1 MIGVFAMLGQMFPD
15 LLQFVV
21 FNMVKQDV
29 VGGREVKQVEGEE
42 DQMVDPR
49 VDHQKWRHDPGGSC
63 VICHGLVKYSPFLRP
78 REQNSVE
85 QRNIELPR
93 VRGPALFS
101 QALCFIALQLL
112 P

>member
-63 VICHGLVKYSPFLRP
+63 VIYVMAWLSTRLSCGLGNKIV
-78 REQNSVE
+78 
-85 QRNIELPR
+85 
-93 VRGPALFS
+93 
-101 QALCFIALQLL
+101 
-112 P
+112 

>member
-1 MIGVFAMLGQMFPD
+1 MLGQMFPD

-49 VDHQKWRHDPGGSC
+49 VDHQKWWHVQGAHVSYSHGYWLSTRLPGLGNK
-63 VICHGLVKYSPFLRP
+63 IDA
-78 REQNSVE
+78 Q
-85 QRNIELPR
+85 I
-93 VRGPALFS
+93 
-101 QALCFIALQLL
+101 
-112 P
+112 

>member
-49 VDHQKWRHDPGGSC
+49 VDHQKWRHVQGAHVSYVMASG
-63 VICHGLVKYSPFLRP
+63 
-78 REQNSVE
+78 
-85 QRNIELPR
+85 
-93 VRGPALFS
+93 
-101 QALCFIALQLL
+101 
-112 P
+112 